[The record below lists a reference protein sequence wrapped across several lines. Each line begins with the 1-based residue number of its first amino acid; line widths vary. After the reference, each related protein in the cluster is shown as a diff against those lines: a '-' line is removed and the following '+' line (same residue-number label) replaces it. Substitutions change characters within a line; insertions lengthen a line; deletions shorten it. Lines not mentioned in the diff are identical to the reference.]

1 MTKSY
6 KEKILIIADII
17 IPKDKKQEF
26 NKATIYLKLLD
37 INKTQIS
44 NKIHEKEVDIKKS
57 STYKKLFIEN
67 NITDYDKIE
76 KDVLVHIFITKE
88 LAEEKLKLQ
97 KEDIEKI
104 AYVSAKIEAKC
115 TKTSK
120 NDCNNWLEYRICN
133 FNIIE
138 EDFKKIFPKAPAEK
152 REEVLEVFNKYCCA
166 FEINTPLRASHFFAQ
181 VKEEVG
187 DKLVGTEESLF
198 YSENGLKSIFGR
210 YFNEFSDEIDK
221 FAYKGK
227 IDEFTYRKLSDLE
240 KKKYIKF
247 GKRYYTQL
255 ANEDEIA
262 KRVYCCDDN
271 GFILK
276 QGGCQNGL
284 LYKGKGF
291 IQLTWKSNY
300 EAVNKILKSKV
311 PKENLDILNNPNSLL
326 ETKVGMLSAMGFW
339 EWKKLNNRA
348 DKGATDS
355 VVDSII
361 NVVNEKTESRNNRKK
376 YFQDIYKILKDT
388 K

>member
-120 NDCNNWLEYRICN
+120 NDCDKWIEYKICN

-138 EDFKKIFPKAPAEK
+138 EDFKKIFPKATSEK

-166 FEINTPLRASHFFAQ
+166 FEINTALRASHFFAQ

-187 DKLVGTEESLF
+187 ENINYQNESLN
-198 YSENGLKSIFGR
+198 YSAIRLKAPKDTRIIDYDGKEKPAADFSYFRKNHIDADRYGASSTQKANQEMIANLAYANRNGNGDFKSGDGWNFR
-210 YFNEFSDEIDK
+210 
-221 FAYKGK
+221 
-227 IDEFTYRKLSDLE
+227 
-240 KKKYIKF
+240 
-247 GKRYYTQL
+247 
-255 ANEDEIA
+255 
-262 KRVYCCDDN
+262 
-271 GFILK
+271 
-276 QGGCQNGL
+276 
-284 LYKGKGF
+284 GKGF
-291 IQLTWKSNY
+291 IQLTGKGNYTNAQKEIKSRIPNSQIDIIKNPESILTIEGAMVSSMAY
-300 EAVNKILKSKV
+300 WTMKGLNKKSDNASWNRNNVDNITDVVNSATSSKEDRKRHFDFIKS
-311 PKENLDILNNPNSLL
+311 ILN
-326 ETKVGMLSAMGFW
+326 K
-339 EWKKLNNRA
+339 
-348 DKGATDS
+348 
-355 VVDSII
+355 
-361 NVVNEKTESRNNRKK
+361 
-376 YFQDIYKILKDT
+376 
-388 K
+388 